1 MQTHLALRKL
11 SETERPD
18 KDVEALLATAPD
30 RRAVLFIHGY
40 SGKPVK
46 TWRQF
51 DQLLPGCGTCANRDL
66 FFYGYDG
73 IRADMLASASL
84 FRDFLDRLM
93 TSPATVLNAVLPAAG
108 QRPADFG
115 YDEIAIV
122 AHSLGAVIS
131 RRALVDATRLKL
143 SWASRTRLILFAPAH
158 CGASVA
164 DLALETASGLPLLS
178 FFVNA
183 ARFTSPLIDQLR
195 PDSDE
200 LKALREETLAAA
212 PAHPHLVARSV
223 FIAEYEKIVRNEPFA
238 LDPPP
243 VAIAGTNHMDICK
256 PHDGFRRP
264 LDLLV
269 KSL

>member
-18 KDVEALLATAPD
+18 KDVEALLATAPE

-40 SGKPVK
+40 SGRPVK

-51 DQLLPGCGTCANRDL
+51 DQLLPGCGDCANRDL

-84 FRDFLDRLM
+84 FRDFLDRLL
-93 TSPATVLNAVLPAAG
+93 TAPADLLNAVLPASAK
-108 QRPADFG
+108 RPASFG

-131 RRALVDATRLKL
+131 RRALLDATRLGRP
-143 SWASRTRLILFAPAH
+143 WAPRTRLILFAPAH

-178 FFVNA
+178 FFVSA

-195 PDSDE
+195 PDSAE
-200 LKALREETLAAA
+200 LKALREDTLAAA
-212 PAHPHLVARSV
+212 AAHPHLVARSV
-223 FIAEYEKIVRNEPFA
+223 FIAEYEKIVRNETFA

-243 VAIAGTNHMDICK
+243 VAIAGTNHTDICK
-256 PHDGFRRP
+256 PSADNRKP
-264 LDLLV
+264 LELLV
-269 KSL
+269 KAL